1 MLSRALDLSLALIAL
16 IAGFFLAWHYPIGQF
31 VVPSLFLATSAVAF
45 YRPSWFLLIIPAL
58 LPIMGLAPWTGWITF
73 EEVDILV
80 LAAAAGGYA
89 RIAASTR
96 PVVVS
101 KRGWLVPALVGMMML
116 SIIISMTRGFS
127 DSGGFVF
134 GWYQGYDGPM
144 NSVRI
149 GKSFFL
155 ALLLI
160 RLIEHLRCDV
170 TQHADRKLAWGMAL
184 GLGAAS
190 LAAIWERL
198 AFTGLL
204 NFSSDYRSTALF
216 WEMHVG
222 GAALDGWLLLTVP
235 FAIWALRHARTPLQH
250 VLSLVLI
257 VLAAYAALTTFSR
270 GVYLALLISVPLLAW
285 QTRNTTGNARHSAA
299 PIAWGTLRWT
309 FALLL
314 LATVASLVFYGG
326 GYRGLVALLG
336 VIATALALPKVLRN
350 ISVSRLAGGAGVGL
364 LFGALFVLLASVIPK
379 GPYLAYFAIF
389 STLLLT
395 LLIPQSERLHAI
407 KKKSSQLYCAACFF
421 ALLVSSA
428 NVADHWGGSNA
439 LWGMLGALS
448 IVLVAT
454 LAGIFSAKP
463 LWPDDLRWQGTF
475 MSASVAISTVV
486 AVFIG
491 GGYMGE
497 RFSTSSKDLD
507 GRLSHWNLSLSML
520 QTPLDNAFGKGL
532 GRYPANYFFAIPE
545 SRFPGT
551 YQIIGEGEE
560 GVLSLVGARHPMSF
574 GDVFRVSQRL
584 GLDAVG
590 PFEVTLKIRPKT
602 DVSIHAEV
610 CEKHLLYTA
619 GCAIGRASAKG
630 SDGGWQVARIKL
642 IGPLLS
648 GGPWYAPR
656 IKMFSL
662 AVGNTSGSA
671 DIDDVT
677 LTGPDGRNLLAN
689 GDFSNGMQ
697 RWFFSSDRDHMP
709 WHAKNL
715 LVNVLFDQGYVG
727 LTIFLLIIATALW
740 RLNLGKARQYEFAPY
755 FSAAIIGFL
764 VVGIFDSL
772 IDVPRLGL
780 IWFLLLCS
788 SILIPE
794 YVRQNNIKSLL
805 DRI

>member
-31 VVPSLFLATSAVAF
+31 VVPSLFLATSALAF
-45 YRPSWFLLIIPAL
+45 YRPSWFLVIIPAL

-116 SIIISMTRGFS
+116 SIIISMTRGFA

-144 NSVRI
+144 NSIRI

-170 TQHADRKLAWGMAL
+170 TQHIDRKLAWGMAL

-285 QTRNTTGNARHSAA
+285 QTRNTTGNAGH
-299 PIAWGTLRWT
+299 IAWGTLRWT
-309 FALLL
+309 FAILL

-326 GYRGLVALLG
+326 GYRGLIALLG

-364 LFGALFVLLASVIPK
+364 LFGALFVLLASVMPK

-395 LLIPQSERLHAI
+395 LLIPQRERLHAI
-407 KKKSSQLYCAACFF
+407 KKKSSQLYCAAFFF
-421 ALLVSSA
+421 ALLVSAA

-454 LAGIFSAKP
+454 LAGIFSAQP

-475 MSASVAISTVV
+475 MSASVAVCTVV

-551 YQIIGEGEE
+551 YQIFREGD
-560 GVLSLVGARHPMSF
+560 GAWLSLVGARHPMSF
-574 GDVFRVSQRL
+574 GNLFRVSQRV
-584 GLDAVG
+584 GFDTVG
-590 PFEVTLKIRPKT
+590 PFEVTLKIRAKT
-602 DVSIHAEV
+602 DASIHAEI

-619 GCAIGRASAKG
+619 GCAIGQASTKAR
-630 SDGGWQVARIKL
+630 DGVWQVTRIKL
-642 IGPLLS
+642 TGPLLS
-648 GGPWYAPR
+648 GSPWYAPR

-662 AVGNTSGSA
+662 AVGNTSGAA

-727 LTIFLLIIATALW
+727 LALFLILAVGALW
-740 RLNLGKARQYEFAPY
+740 RLNLGTARTHELSPY
-755 FSAAIIGFL
+755 LSASIVGFL
-764 VVGIFDSL
+764 VVGMFDSL
-772 IDVPRLGL
+772 MDVPRLAL
-780 IWFLLLCS
+780 IYDLLLIS
-788 SILIPE
+788 SLIANE
-794 YVRQNNIKSLL
+794 QLL
-805 DRI
+805 KGVNDNGS